1 MKNGGSPFVWY
12 ELMTSD
18 ANQAQDFYSKVIG
31 WTAKDSGMPGMK
43 YTLFDA
49 PGCTIAGMMALSDLP
64 GEGCMDARPGWLG
77 YIGVA
82 NVDAAAEKVMAEG
95 GKILRAADDI
105 PGVGRF
111 AVAADPQGAVFSLYS
126 PKADMEPPAD
136 FGSRKVGHPSWHE
149 LYARDGEG
157 VFPFYEKVF
166 GWKLSRDFDM
176 GAMGKYKIFSVD
188 GADMGGIM
196 TAPPGAEN
204 GWGFYFMVDGVGAA
218 AARIKSLGGT
228 VLAGPM
234 EVPNGEWVIKCCD
247 PQNVSFS
254 LVSAKE

>member
-18 ANQAQDFYSKVIG
+18 AKQAQDFYSKVIG
-31 WTAKDSGMPGMK
+31 WTAKDAGMPGMK
-43 YTLFDA
+43 HTLFDA
-49 PGCTIAGMMALSDLP
+49 LGCTIAGMMARVRSA
-64 GEGCMDARPGWLG
+64 GEGCMDARPGWFG

-82 NVDAAAEKVMAEG
+82 DVDAAAEKVMAEG
-95 GKILRAADDI
+95 GKILRAAGDI

-111 AVAADPQGAVFSLYS
+111 AVAADPQGAMFSLYS

-149 LYARDGEG
+149 LYARDGEA

-176 GAMGKYKIFSVD
+176 GSMGKYKVFSVD
-188 GADMGGIM
+188 GADMG
-196 TAPPGAEN
+196 A
-204 GWGFYFMVDGVGAA
+204 
-218 AARIKSLGGT
+218 S
-228 VLAGPM
+228 
-234 EVPNGEWVIKCCD
+234 
-247 PQNVSFS
+247 
-254 LVSAKE
+254 

>member
-1 MKNGGSPFVWY
+1 
-12 ELMTSD
+12 
-18 ANQAQDFYSKVIG
+18 
-31 WTAKDSGMPGMK
+31 
-43 YTLFDA
+43 
-49 PGCTIAGMMALSDLP
+49 MMALSDLP

-82 NVDAAAEKVMAEG
+82 DVDAAAEKVMAEG
-95 GKILRAADDI
+95 GKILRAAGDI

-111 AVAADPQGAVFSLYS
+111 DVAADPQGAVFSLYS

-149 LYARDGEG
+149 LYARDGEA

-166 GWKLSRDFDM
+166 SWKLSRDFDM
-176 GAMGKYKIFSVD
+176 ESMGKYKVFSVD

>member
-1 MKNGGSPFVWY
+1 
-12 ELMTSD
+12 
-18 ANQAQDFYSKVIG
+18 
-31 WTAKDSGMPGMK
+31 
-43 YTLFDA
+43 
-49 PGCTIAGMMALSDLP
+49 
-64 GEGCMDARPGWLG
+64 MDARPGWLG

-82 NVDAAAEKVMAEG
+82 DVDAAAEKVMAEG
-95 GKILRAADDI
+95 GKILRAAGDI

-149 LYARDGEG
+149 LYARDGEA

-176 GAMGKYKIFSVD
+176 GSMGKYKVFSVD